1 MFSRGRGDNSA
12 SSGGAGAGYAGAGH
26 PVESGPRARL
36 NDYRDAA
43 NSNPGFVGAS
53 NAYQGS
59 YDCDPSAVRNP
70 SSNPQGYYQQRQ
82 APADPNASYYANQ
95 QQQQVGVSLDIFVF
109 RNLPVSRDQCCQGL
123 GIVYHFA

>member
-43 NSNPGFVGAS
+43 NTPGS
-53 NAYQGS
+53 
-59 YDCDPSAVRNP
+59 CRPE
-70 SSNPQGYYQQRQ
+70 RQ
-82 APADPNASYYANQ
+82 LLRESTTATDRA
-95 QQQQVGVSLDIFVF
+95 
-109 RNLPVSRDQCCQGL
+109 R
-123 GIVYHFA
+123 